1 MANCC
6 ICGSRIGRFGEDK
19 YDLKDGLIACYQCAP
34 LFRKMQKAER
44 LNQLAAAKDAIRAR
58 EHNMTEAAKEAVK
71 YEFERIRVIK
81 KFTILRDQLEEEMQE
96 EITKKDRDYKVT
108 TGYNFEGYKI
118 VNYIDVVHGEVVLGT
133 VMFSEFNAAEADIF
147 GRTSSKFG
155 GKLSK
160 AKIAA
165 QAKMVASAIV
175 NGANAVI
182 GLDFDITTLQ
192 NNTFVVSVVGTAV
205 VIERLEE

>member
-6 ICGSRIGRFGEDK
+6 ICSSRIGKFGEDK
-19 YDLKDGLIACYQCAP
+19 YDLEGGLLACYQCAP

-44 LNQLAAAKDAIRAR
+44 LNQLVAAEDAIRAR
-58 EHNMTEAAKEAVK
+58 ERNITEEAKEVVK
-71 YEFERIRVIK
+71 KEFERIREIK

-96 EITKKDRDYKVT
+96 EITNKERNYKVT

-133 VMFSEFNAAEADIF
+133 GMFSEFNAAESDIL
-147 GRTSSKFG
+147 GGTSSKFE

-160 AKIAA
+160 AKRAA
-165 QAKMVASAIV
+165 QAKMLASAMV

-182 GLDFDITTLQ
+182 GLKFDITTLQ
-192 NNTFVVSVVGTAV
+192 NNSFVVSVDGTAV